1 MKAIRIKITSFIS
14 DDQPG
19 FVECKF
25 NDTWNREHIVHEKIP
40 IVTKK
45 YLNANS
51 EYPQYGV
58 IACEI
63 ITEWKDKDERTIFT
77 VRTEKPWAVD
87 TIDGLTEF
95 DILEEQLIEL
105 NQQ

>member
-25 NDTWNREHIVHEKIP
+25 NDAWNKEHTVQDKVP
-40 IVTKK
+40 IVTEK
-45 YLNANS
+45 YLDANS
-51 EYPQYGV
+51 DYPQDGV

-63 ITEWKDKDERTIFT
+63 IAKWKDKDERTIYSVT
-77 VRTEKPWAVD
+77 TEKPWAVE
-87 TIDGLTEF
+87 TINGLKEF
-95 DILEEQLIEL
+95 DILEEQLTKF
-105 NQQ
+105 NQ

>member
-25 NDTWNREHIVHEKIP
+25 NDAWNKEHTVQDKVP
-40 IVTKK
+40 IVTEK
-45 YLNANS
+45 YLDANS
-51 EYPQYGV
+51 EYPQEGV

-63 ITEWKDKDERTIFT
+63 VKQLVDQDGRKILTITT
-77 VRTEKPWAVD
+77 
-87 TIDGLTEF
+87 
-95 DILEEQLIEL
+95 
-105 NQQ
+105 